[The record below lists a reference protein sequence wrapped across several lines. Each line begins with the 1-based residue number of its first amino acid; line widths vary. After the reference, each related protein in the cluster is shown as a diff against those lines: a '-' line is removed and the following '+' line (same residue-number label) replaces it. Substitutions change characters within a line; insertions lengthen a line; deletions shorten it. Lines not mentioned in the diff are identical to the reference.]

1 MKTLLHKTLIT
12 ITALTMSV
20 VAFGTA
26 ASTLELN
33 ELNNERV
40 QPESIL
46 ETGGDET
53 GEAAEASDTVPVDP
67 NFLPNLLFSARLS
80 GNQEVPAVM
89 TDASGIGG
97 FLLNATRD
105 TIWVNIHVNMLSGPI
120 TAIHIHEGEMGMN
133 GDVVTNLGDMVE
145 GNRIQGFITDF
156 DLNKYI
162 TGGYYVNVHTDAN
175 PAGEIRGQILF
186 EADQTLLADVTG
198 DQEVPEVM
206 TDARGMGVFTLVNNQ
221 SMLQVRVVVD
231 GLSGPIMGAHLHLG
245 AMGMNGPVVSDLT
258 PMVEGN
264 LIVAEVDPSDFL
276 TELIAGDIY
285 LNIHTADNMDGEI
298 RGQLNWAKALVIDS
312 WLNGAQEV
320 PAVEEDG
327 AGVAAMWMNP
337 TWDTLYYDIQV
348 TQLSG
353 MIDMAHI
360 HTGEIGENG
369 GVLVNLTDDIMGNR
383 IMGFVAGDDL
393 TSGLIDELLWG
404 TTYINVHTMAYPSGE
419 IRGQNLRLAR
429 DGYSFDMCGNQV
441 DPSLDL
447 MSYGGGILSIDRWA
461 TNAHLMFTTTD
472 LTGPITA
479 AHLHDGMIGENGP
492 VLYDVTSSISNGSGY
507 SYFEIDLENTMK
519 IKMGEVYL
527 NVHTE
532 DFPDGELRGQLDN
545 MYDCPSIIT
554 STEDGPFR
562 QTQLDVFPNPVGDEL
577 TIEIPEDLSSDFRLR
592 VVNVVGAVVFEQN
605 VSNASNLERIS
616 FSRFNPGIYFV
627 QIEGQSE
634 SYIQRVVKK

>member
-1 MKTLLHKTLIT
+1 MKSLLHKSIIA
-12 ITALTMSV
+12 ITALTLILPGFIMASNSHSV
-20 VAFGTA
+20 VAHQ
-26 ASTLELN
+26 LN
-33 ELNNERV
+33 SDL
-40 QPESIL
+40 PEFFQTTDD
-46 ETGGDET
+46 EEGGDTTET
-53 GEAAEASDTVPVDP
+53 SDGVPTDP

-80 GNQEVPAVM
+80 GSQEVPSVM

-97 FLLNATRD
+97 FLLNTTRD

-133 GDVVTNLGDMVE
+133 GDVVTNLGEMVE
-145 GNRIQGFITDF
+145 ENRVQGFITDF
-156 DLNKYI
+156 DLNKFI
-162 TGGYYVNVHTDAN
+162 TGAYYVNVHTDAN

-186 EADQTLLADVTG
+186 ETDPTLLANITG
-198 DQEVPEVM
+198 DQEVPAVM
-206 TDARGMGVFTLVNNQ
+206 TDARGNGVFTLVNNQ

-245 AMGMNGPVVSDLT
+245 AAGSNGPVVSDLT

-264 LIVAEVDPSDFL
+264 TIVAEVDPSDFL
-276 TELIAGDIY
+276 TELIAGNIY

-337 TWDTLYYDIQV
+337 SWDTLYYDIQV

-360 HTGEIGENG
+360 HTGAIGENG

-479 AHLHDGMIGENGP
+479 AHLHDGMMGENGP
-492 VLYDVTSSISNGSGY
+492 VLYDVTASISNGSGY
-507 SYFEIDLENTMK
+507 SYFEIDSANTSK

-527 NVHTE
+527 NVHTSA
-532 DFPDGELRGQLDN
+532 FPDGELRGQIDN
-545 MYDCPSIIT
+545 FFGCPSIVT
-554 STEDGPFR
+554 STADGPFR
-562 QTQLDVFPNPVGDEL
+562 DTQLQVFPNPVGNEL
-577 TIEIPEDLSSDFRLR
+577 TIEIPEGLSSDFRLR
-592 VVNVVGAVVFEQN
+592 VVNVVGALVFERN
-605 VSNASNLERIS
+605 VSSASNLERIS
-616 FSRFNPGIYFV
+616 FSKFNPGVYFV
-627 QIEGQSE
+627 QIEGQNE